1 MNKKTIAVVG
11 ATGAQG
17 KGLVNALV
25 NEGAFNVR
33 AITRN
38 PEKYSG
44 KADEIVFSDLNNLQS
59 LKDAFK
65 NAYGVFVVT
74 NFWEGGDEI
83 AQAKNAIDAAKAAGV
98 EHFIWSTLPD
108 VESISNGEFE
118 VPHFT
123 NKSKVDGL
131 VKSAGFKYYTFV
143 QPPFY
148 FKKFINL
155 MAPQPKQDGSTGW
168 ALPIDPTKKA
178 FHMSD
183 INDLGKVVTGAFLQ
197 PEKVGNG
204 AYLSLAT
211 ELNSFND
218 IIKAYKA
225 NGKEYSFTQVP
236 SELFST
242 FFQGAKEV
250 SAMLRYFEKHTYM
263 GPNSNEKIELAKEI
277 ATEKFVPFKEWVSK
291 NNLINQ

>member
-1 MNKKTIAVVG
+1 MNKKIIAVIG
-11 ATGAQG
+11 ATGSQG
-17 KGLVNALV
+17 KAVVNSLV
-25 NEGAFNVR
+25 NEGTFNIR
-33 AITRN
+33 AITRH

-44 KADEIVFSDLNNLQS
+44 KAHEVVFGDLNNVQS
-59 LKDAFK
+59 LKNAFK

-74 NFWEGGDEI
+74 NFWEGIDEI
-83 AQAKNAIDAAKAAGV
+83 AQGKNAVDAAKAAAIK
-98 EHFIWSTLPD
+98 HFVWSTLPD
-108 VESISNGEFE
+108 VESISNGEFD

-123 NKSKVDGL
+123 KKAKVDNL
-131 VKSAGFKYYTFV
+131 VRSAGFKYYTFV

-148 FKKFINL
+148 FQNFIHL
-155 MAPQPKQDGSTGW
+155 MAPQPKKDGSAGW
-168 ALPIDPTKKA
+168 TLPIDPTKKA

-218 IIKAYKA
+218 IMKAYKA

-236 SELFST
+236 YEVFST
-242 FFQGAKEV
+242 FFEGAKEV
-250 SAMLRYFEKHTYM
+250 AAMLGYFEKYSYM
-263 GPNSNEKIELAKEI
+263 GPNSKPQIELAKET
-277 ATEKFVPFKEWVSK
+277 ATKDFVPFREWISQ
-291 NNLINQ
+291 NN

>member
-1 MNKKTIAVVG
+1 MNKKTIAVIG
-11 ATGAQG
+11 ATGLQG
-17 KGLVNALV
+17 NGIVNALV
-25 NEGAFNVR
+25 NEGAFNIR

-38 PEKYSG
+38 PEKYTG
-44 KADEIVFSDLNNLQS
+44 KALEIVFGDLNNLQS

-65 NAYGVFVVT
+65 NTYGVFVVT
-74 NFWEGGDEI
+74 NFWEGADEI
-83 AQAKNAIDAAKAAGV
+83 AQGKNAVDAAKEAGI
-98 EHFIWSTLPD
+98 EHFVWSTLPD

-123 NKSKVDGL
+123 NKAKVDEL
-131 VKSAGFKYYTFV
+131 VRSAGFKYYTFV

-148 FKKFINL
+148 FQNFIHL
-155 MAPQPKQDGSTGW
+155 MAPQLKPDGSAGW
-168 ALPIDPTKKA
+168 TLPIDPAKKA
-178 FHMSD
+178 FHMAD

-225 NGKEYSFTQVP
+225 NGKEYFYTQVP
-236 SELFST
+236 VEVFST
-242 FFQGAKEV
+242 FFEGAKEV
-250 SAMLRYFEKHTYM
+250 AAMLMYFEKNTYM
-263 GPNSNEKIELAKEI
+263 GPNSKSQIELAKEI
-277 ATEKFVPFKEWVSK
+277 ATEEFVPFQEWISQ
-291 NNLINQ
+291 NN

>member
-1 MNKKTIAVVG
+1 MNKKTIVVIG

-17 KGLVNALV
+17 NGLVNALV
-25 NEGAFNVR
+25 NEGTFNVR

-38 PEKYSG
+38 PKKYPG
-44 KADEIVFSDLNNLQS
+44 KAQEIVYGDLNDVQS

-65 NAYGVFVVT
+65 NAYGVFLVT
-74 NFWEGGDEI
+74 NFWEGADEI
-83 AQAKNAIDAAKAAGV
+83 AQGKNAVDAAKAAGI
-98 EHFIWSTLPD
+98 EHFVWSTLPD

-123 NKSKVDGL
+123 NKAKVDDL
-131 VKSAGFKYYTFV
+131 IRRAGFKYYTFV

-148 FKKFINL
+148 FQNFIHL

-168 ALPIDPTKKA
+168 ILPIDPTKKI
-178 FHMSD
+178 FHMAD

-197 PEKVGNG
+197 PGKVGNG
-204 AYLSLAT
+204 AYLSLAS

-236 SELFST
+236 AEVFST
-242 FFQGAKEV
+242 FFEGAKEV
-250 SAMLRYFEKHTYM
+250 AAMLSYFEKHTYM
-263 GPNSNEKIELAKEI
+263 GPNSKPQIELAREI
-277 ATEKFVPFKEWVSK
+277 ATKEFVPFREWINR
-291 NNLINQ
+291 NN

>member
-1 MNKKTIAVVG
+1 MNRKIIAVIG
-11 ATGAQG
+11 ATGSQG

-25 NEGAFNVR
+25 DEGAFNVR
-33 AITRN
+33 AVTRN

-44 KADEIVFSDLNNLQS
+44 KAHEVVFGDLNNLQS

-74 NFWEGGDEI
+74 DFWNGEDEI
-83 AQAKNAIDAAKAAGV
+83 TQGKNAVDAAKAAGIQ
-98 EHFIWSTLPD
+98 HFVWSTLPD

-123 NKSKVDGL
+123 NKAKVDDL
-131 VKSAGFKYYTFV
+131 VRNAGFKYYTFV
-143 QPPFY
+143 QAPFY
-148 FKKFINL
+148 FQNFIHR
-155 MAPQPKQDGSTGW
+155 MAPQPQQDGSTGW
-168 ALPIDPTKKA
+168 TLPIDPTKKA
-178 FHMSD
+178 FHMAD

-211 ELNSFND
+211 EFYSFND

-236 SELFST
+236 AEVFAT
-242 FFQGAKEV
+242 FFEGANEI
-250 SAMLRYFEKHTYM
+250 ADMLLYFEKHTYM
-263 GPNSNEKIELAKEI
+263 GPNSKPQIELAKEI
-277 ATEKFVPFKEWVSK
+277 STKEFVPFREWISQ
-291 NNLINQ
+291 NN

>member
-1 MNKKTIAVVG
+1 MNKKIIVVMG

-17 KGLVNALV
+17 KGVVNALV

-33 AITRN
+33 AITRH

-44 KADEIVFSDLNNLQS
+44 KAHEVVFGDLNDVQS

-65 NAYGVFVVT
+65 NAWGVFVVT
-74 NFWEGGDEI
+74 NFWEGIDEI
-83 AQAKNAIDAAKAAGV
+83 AQGKNAVDAAKTAGIK
-98 EHFIWSTLPD
+98 HFVWSTLPD
-108 VESISNGEFE
+108 VESISSGEFN

-123 NKSKVDGL
+123 GKAKVDDL
-131 VKSAGFKYYTFV
+131 VRKAGFKYYTFV

-148 FKKFINL
+148 FQNFIHL

-168 ALPIDPTKKA
+168 TLPIDPTRKI

-183 INDLGKVVTGAFLQ
+183 INDLGKVVAGAFLQ

-211 ELNSFND
+211 ELDSFND
-218 IIKAYKA
+218 VMKAYKT

-236 SELFST
+236 AEVFST
-242 FFQGAKEV
+242 FFEGAKEV
-250 SAMLRYFEKHTYM
+250 AEMLMYFEKYTYM
-263 GPNSNEKIELAKEI
+263 GPNSKPQIAMAKEI
-277 ATEKFVPFKEWVSK
+277 ATKEFVPFREWISQ
-291 NNLINQ
+291 NN